1 MNFFFQKSLIFV
13 QNFFGQN
20 KLSLNLSLIDRRY
33 HQLTE
38 HHFVKPHLCETC
50 GKSYTSQCALN
61 THLAKE
67 HGQPE
72 VPCDC
77 RSCSAKANLG

>member
-1 MNFFFQKSLIFV
+1 
-13 QNFFGQN
+13 
-20 KLSLNLSLIDRRY
+20 
-33 HQLTE
+33 
-38 HHFVKPHLCETC
+38 VKPHLCETC